1 MAKLFVK
8 GNKGGGRPKGTKNK
22 KTAENSERINNVL
35 SYINDKY
42 LYEDIDS
49 LSSSERVKTYISL
62 MEYVVPKLARREHTG
77 KNGEAI
83 EIKQP
88 VINLTISTPKELND
102 SDTDTK

>member
-1 MAKLFVK
+1 MMFKNGRK
-8 GNKGGGRPKGTKNK
+8 KTGGRQKGSQNK

-88 VINLTISTPKELND
+88 VINLTISPPKELND